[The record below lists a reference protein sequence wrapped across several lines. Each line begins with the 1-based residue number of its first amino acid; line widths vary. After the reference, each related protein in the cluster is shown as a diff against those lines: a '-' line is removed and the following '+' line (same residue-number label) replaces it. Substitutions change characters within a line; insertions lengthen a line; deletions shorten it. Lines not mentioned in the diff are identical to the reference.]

1 MTVTKFNEELMIYI
15 ELISDVRLKTM
26 KVTSNEQG
34 LFIEGSFKNVM
45 NIVHTLSNMDE
56 VTSDSIFNQYI
67 MCVDFEEPYVSFLK
81 K

>member
-34 LFIEGSFKNVM
+34 LFIEGSFKSKNTKIAKIKTDLK
-45 NIVHTLSNMDE
+45 N
-56 VTSDSIFNQYI
+56 
-67 MCVDFEEPYVSFLK
+67 FL
-81 K
+81 

>member
-34 LFIEGSFKNVM
+34 LFIEGSLENVM

-56 VTSDSIFNQYI
+56 VTSDSIFNHYI
-67 MCVDFEEPYVSFLK
+67 MCVDFEVPYVAFLK